1 MIGMAGT
8 PAEPITQSMKLPR
21 WTVYPAL
28 AVIGTL
34 LFTAL
39 PNTAESPE
47 GNEDAE
53 GAALRA
59 RASII
64 EQAADGEL
72 LKIQEMT
79 EARASEFDEALQS
92 ATDQ

>member
-1 MIGMAGT
+1 
-8 PAEPITQSMKLPR
+8 MKLPR

-34 LFTAL
+34 LITAL
-39 PNTAESPE
+39 PKTAEDKQAS
-47 GNEDAE
+47 EDAE

-64 EQAADGEL
+64 EQATGDELEKLKQLSEERLEDLEAATSPDG
-72 LKIQEMT
+72 Q
-79 EARASEFDEALQS
+79 
-92 ATDQ
+92 